1 MKWKAGKWI
10 LTASTSLLVSCA
22 VPGQNGDGHDAI
34 QKTLDSIGGFFGGPN
49 NGAGG
54 SLQSGKMVSINAANI
69 IIDGPH
75 PSDSRWQGKLIS
87 QTSLYHFFD
96 SHPRRGPSDY
106 WPRIAIRIDD
116 YSETLV
122 PATGGVEIKYMSQMP
137 GSSQQNI
144 ARPIECIKFTAVIW
158 KTPKQSER
166 IENVVHCNADI
177 RMNEAT
183 LSVGALTDYA
193 SLMSPAS
200 MSSGQVRNFG
210 PKSPSKLFP
219 DYTEQD
225 NRLYTTGRYLFGS
238 LFTQLGYR
246 GPLDGDPR
254 LWFIN
259 LAQKSN

>member
-1 MKWKAGKWI
+1 MKWKAGKWVVA
-10 LTASTSLLVSCA
+10 ASTSLLASCA
-22 VPGQNGDGHDAI
+22 VPSPNGDGHAYVH
-34 QKTLDSIGGFFGGPN
+34 KTLDSIGGFLGGAY

-54 SLQSGKMVSINAANI
+54 SAQGGKMVSINAANI
-69 IIDGPH
+69 MIEGPH

-96 SHPRRGPSDY
+96 SHPRGPGEN

-122 PATGGVEIKYMSQMP
+122 PANSGIEMQYMSQMP
-137 GSSQQNI
+137 SSSQPNV
-144 ARPIECIKFTAVIW
+144 ARPAECIKFTAVIW
-158 KTPKQSER
+158 KTSKQSER

-183 LSVGALTDYA
+183 LSVGALTNYA

-200 MSSGQVRNFG
+200 VSSGQVRTFG
-210 PKSPSKLFP
+210 PKSPSKLLP
-219 DYTEQD
+219 DYTQQD